1 MTFIQFCNALGIIID
16 ALPPAGVWKRYPT
29 TDHPRTRNGAV
40 KWLGEV
46 GFAQN
51 HATQTDVSVWRQDSD
66 APNVDREAINR
77 QVAAFEQKMRDGW
90 ARAARRAHEMVAQAK
105 QAEHNYLHIKGF
117 ADARGLVLPDGAL
130 LIPMRHWRTNVLVGA
145 QVIRWID
152 DEKRYE
158 KKMIPGMRA
167 KGAVFRIGARHAART
182 WLVEGFATALSVE
195 AAVGLLRLRDA
206 VMVCFSAGN
215 LTHVAS
221 LLTGERVVFADND
234 ESKAGERA
242 AQATGLRYCM
252 APTVGHDA
260 NDFHMAGGIYK
271 VASLMVDAINSEV
284 AQPP

>member
-1 MTFIQFCNALGIIID
+1 MEFLPFCRALGIVID
-16 ALPPAGVWKRYPT
+16 AIPPAGVWKRYPT

-40 KWLGEV
+40 KWMGEV

-51 HATQTDVSVWRQDSD
+51 HATQTDVSVWLPDGD

-90 ARAARRAHEMVAQAK
+90 ARAAKRAHELVASAK
-105 QAEHNYLHIKGF
+105 PAEHNYLHIKGF
-117 ADARGLVLPDGAL
+117 VGARGLVLPDGAL
-130 LIPMRHWRTNVLVGA
+130 LIPMRHWRTNDLVGA
-145 QVIRWID
+145 QVIRWIG

-158 KKMIPGMRA
+158 KKMIHGMRA
-167 KGAVFRIGARHAART
+167 KGAVFRLGSRHATRT

-195 AAVGLLRLRDA
+195 AAVGLLKLRDA
-206 VMVCFSAGN
+206 VLVCFSAGN
-215 LTHVAS
+215 LQHVAP

-234 ESKAGERA
+234 ASGAGEHA

-260 NDFHMAGGIYK
+260 NDMHMVNGIYR
-271 VASLMVDAINSEV
+271 VSSLMVDAINSEV
-284 AQPP
+284 AKPP